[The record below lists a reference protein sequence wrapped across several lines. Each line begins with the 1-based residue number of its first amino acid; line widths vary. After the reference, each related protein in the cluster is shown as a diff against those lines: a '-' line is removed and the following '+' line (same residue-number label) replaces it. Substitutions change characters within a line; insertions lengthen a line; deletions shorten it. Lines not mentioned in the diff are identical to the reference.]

1 MQMIE
6 QRIFPTLVGKF
17 EDVLFPDQCDELISY
32 IDTAKL
38 ENFNALIG
46 NATTSFLQENIL
58 NILPESL
65 KINIIN
71 KIDLCINQYIAV
83 YGCNSV
89 NISNTWVSYQYPN
102 SKLKKHT
109 HPGSTISG
117 VLYLRADE
125 NSSPIYFYN
134 PNPFASFTTIN
145 DTENPFTREHVKFQ
159 PKTGDLLI
167 FPSWLAHG
175 SDIEENMSKERI
187 IFSFNTVEV

>member
-17 EDVLFPDQCDELISY
+17 EDVLFPEQCDELVSF
-32 IDTAKL
+32 IDTTTFK
-38 ENFNALIG
+38 EHKALIG
-46 NATTSFLQENIL
+46 DSITSFDKPFIL
-58 NILPESL
+58 DELPEHISS
-65 KINIIN
+65 NIFL
-71 KIDLCINQYIAV
+71 KIDLCIKQYVEV
-83 YGCNSV
+83 YGCAAV
-89 NISNTWVSYQYPN
+89 RLKNTWISYQYHH

-109 HPGSTISG
+109 HPGGSISG

-145 DTENPFTREHVKFQ
+145 DVENPFTREHVKVQ

-175 SDIEENMSKERI
+175 SDVDENMSKERI
-187 IFSFNTVEV
+187 ILSFNAGDI

>member
-1 MQMIE
+1 MIE

-17 EDVLFPDQCDELISY
+17 EDVLFPDQCDEFISY
-32 IDTAKL
+32 INSDRL
-38 ENFNALIG
+38 ENFGALIG
-46 NATTSFLQENIL
+46 HATTSFLQENIL
-58 NILPESL
+58 NILPDHL
-65 KINIIN
+65 RMNFIN
-71 KIDLCINQYIAV
+71 KIELCIRQYVAL

-89 NISNTWVSYQYPN
+89 NISNTWVSYQYPS

-109 HPGSTISG
+109 HPGSSISG
-117 VLYLRADE
+117 VLYLRTDE
-125 NSSPIYFYN
+125 DSSPIYFYN

-145 DTENPFTREHVKFQ
+145 DMQNPFTREHVKFQ